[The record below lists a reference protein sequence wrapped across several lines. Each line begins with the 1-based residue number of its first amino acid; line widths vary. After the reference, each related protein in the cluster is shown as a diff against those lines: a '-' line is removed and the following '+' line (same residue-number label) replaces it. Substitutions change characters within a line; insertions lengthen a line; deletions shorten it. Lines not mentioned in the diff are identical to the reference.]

1 MPGTRVTKQPKAFYL
16 IFFIELWERFGFYG
30 MQVLLV
36 LYFSKNL
43 GFSDSQAN
51 NLFGAFTALMY
62 LIPTLGG
69 YMGDHWIGIRR
80 TMVLG
85 TVVLIIGYSSL
96 AIFGAMNIYIPLA
109 IILVGNGLFKANPAN
124 LMSKIYEGQE
134 NKLDSGF
141 TLYYMAI
148 NVGSFIAVASTP
160 AVAAHFGWNIA
171 FLTCAIG
178 LTAALIAYFI
188 WRRLIAPFGSAP
200 DNHPVAPRMTAKIT
214 GLILA
219 LIGICIFCLYNFTL
233 SGWAILIAGVG
244 IFGMFLLQILRS
256 PSADKKSLFVCLILI
271 VQAVIFFV
279 LYLQIPTSLN
289 FFALRNVTPVFL
301 GIHIEPA
308 SYRIFNSL
316 WIVLLSPVLATIYN
330 KLALHDK
337 DLSMPT
343 KFVLGTFLTGAG
355 FAILGLST
363 KYAAY
368 HGVISGGWIAFFYL
382 FESTGE
388 LLVSALGLAMVSRY
402 VPARLMGFTMGVW
415 FFSNSIAGIIAG
427 KVASIA
433 SVPKNITNPIQ
444 SLPIYHHLF
453 SNLAYV
459 TIGISIFMALFVPML
474 KKMSEKPLESK

>member
-1 MPGTRVTKQPKAFYL
+1 MSGTQVTKQPKAFYL

-36 LYFSKNL
+36 LYFADHL
-43 GFSDSQAN
+43 GFTDTQAN

-69 YMGDHWIGIRR
+69 YMGDNWLGIRR
-80 TMVLG
+80 TMLLG
-85 TVVLIIGYSSL
+85 TVILIIGYSSL
-96 AIFGAMNIYIPLA
+96 ALFGAVNIYVPLG

-134 NKLDSGF
+134 GKLDSGF

-160 AVAAHFGWNIA
+160 AIAAHFGWDIA
-171 FLTCAIG
+171 FSTCAIG
-178 LTAALIAYFI
+178 LTAALAAYFI
-188 WRRLIAPFGSAP
+188 WHRVIIPFGSKP
-200 DNHPVAPRMTAKIT
+200 DDLKVAPKMALYMTS
-214 GLILA
+214 LVLA
-219 LIGICIFCLYNFTL
+219 LIAVCIFCLYHFTL
-233 SGWAILIAGVG
+233 SGWAILLAGIA
-244 IFGMFLLQILRS
+244 IFAIFFLQIIRS
-256 PSADKKSLFVCLILI
+256 PADERKSLFVCFILI
-271 VQAVIFFV
+271 IQAVIFFV

-289 FFALRNVTPVFL
+289 FFALRNVQPIFL

-316 WIVLLSPVLATIYN
+316 WIVLLSPVLAAIYN
-330 KLALHDK
+330 KLALYDK

-343 KFVLGTFLTGAG
+343 KFVLGIFLTGIG
-355 FAILGLST
+355 FTVLGLST
-363 KYAAY
+363 KFAA
-368 HGVISGGWIAFFYL
+368 HNGVISGGWVAFFYF
-382 FESTGE
+382 FESIGE

-433 SVPKNITNPIQ
+433 SVPKTVTDPIQ
-444 SLPIYHHLF
+444 SLPIYQHLF

-459 TIGISIFMALFVPML
+459 TIGISIFMAFFIPML
-474 KKMSEKPLESK
+474 KRMSEKRAL

>member
-1 MPGTRVTKQPKAFYL
+1 MSSTQVTKQPKAFYL
-16 IFFIELWERFGFYG
+16 IFFLELWERFGFYG

-36 LYFSKNL
+36 LYLSKQL
-43 GFSDSQAN
+43 GFTDSQAN

-69 YMGDHWIGIRR
+69 YMGDHWLGIRR
-80 TMVLG
+80 TMLLG
-85 TVVLIIGYSSL
+85 TIILIIGYTSL
-96 AIFGAMNIYIPLA
+96 AFLGAANIYLPLG

-134 NKLDSGF
+134 GKLDSGF

-160 AVAAHFGWNIA
+160 AIQAHFGWNVA
-171 FLTCAIG
+171 FSTCAIG
-178 LTAALIAYFI
+178 LTAALFSYII
-188 WRRLIAPFGSAP
+188 WHRVMTPFGSPP
-200 DNHPVAPRMTAKIT
+200 DEKPVAFRMLMSMS
-214 GLILA
+214 GLIIA
-219 LIGICIFCLYNFTL
+219 LTAVCVFCLYHFTL
-233 SGWAILIAGVG
+233 SGWAILIAGVI
-244 IFGMFLLQILRS
+244 IFAVFFVQIIRA
-256 PSADKKSLFVCLILI
+256 PIQERKSLFVCFILI
-271 VQAVIFFV
+271 IQAVIFFV

-289 FFALRNVTPVFL
+289 FFALRNVEPVFL
-301 GIHIEPA
+301 GMPIEPA

-316 WIVLLSPVLATIYN
+316 WIVLLSPVLAAVYN
-330 KLALHDK
+330 NLALHNK
-337 DLSMPT
+337 DLSMPA
-343 KFVLGTFLTGAG
+343 KFVLGTFLTGIG
-355 FAILGLST
+355 FMTLGLCT
-363 KYAAY
+363 KYAA
-368 HGVISGGWIAFFYL
+368 HNGVIAGGWIAFFYV
-382 FESTGE
+382 FESVGE

-433 SVPKNITNPIQ
+433 SVPKDITDPVQ

-459 TIGISIFMALFVPML
+459 TIGISIAMMFFVPML
-474 KKMSEKPLESK
+474 KRMSEKTSEMV